1 MLLLAACVKG
11 RVYRNLGQREVHDIL
26 QVTAALQNK
35 INIIDPS
42 RTGTS
47 IHFKTILEGKA
58 TRRLH
63 RKSLSEKY
71 KKNSCWMLGVT
82 FLCLANGWTLPRTGF

>member
-35 INIIDPS
+35 IKIIDPS

-47 IHFKTILEGKA
+47 KH
-58 TRRLH
+58 
-63 RKSLSEKY
+63 
-71 KKNSCWMLGVT
+71 C
-82 FLCLANGWTLPRTGF
+82 